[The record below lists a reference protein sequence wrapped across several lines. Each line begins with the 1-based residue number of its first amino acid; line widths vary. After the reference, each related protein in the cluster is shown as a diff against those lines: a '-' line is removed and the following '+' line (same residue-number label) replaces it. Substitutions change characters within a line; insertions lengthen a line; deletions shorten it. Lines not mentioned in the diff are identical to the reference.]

1 MIIGDIL
8 IEKSR
13 AEKLIKY
20 HMNDEQVPLSTPNEE
35 NNTNT
40 PPPVQNEPVAG
51 GNEVGDHKALAIIGY
66 IIPIL
71 FFVPLV
77 TAAKDNKFAKYH
89 ANQQLNLLLFL
100 VVGHAAATALT
111 FILIGL
117 LLFPII
123 YVGGVIFIVMG
134 AINAA
139 NGVMKPLPVIGK
151 IQLIK

>member
-1 MIIGDIL
+1 MIIRDTL

-13 AEKLIKY
+13 VEKLIKY
-20 HMNDEQVPLSTPNEE
+20 YMNDEQVPLSTPNEE
-35 NNTNT
+35 NKTNT
-40 PPPVQNEPVAG
+40 PPPVQNEPTKER
-51 GNEVGDHKALAIIGY
+51 NEINDHKALAIIGY

-77 TAAKDNKFAKYH
+77 TDAKNNKFAKYH

-100 VVGHAAATALT
+100 VVGHAVATALT